1 MTLKF
6 NEKILLAN
14 LRRKDKDAF
23 IYLYDSYLDKVYR
36 FIYFKVGNKEEAE
49 DITSSVFLKV
59 WNCVQEGNIQ
69 EQNSI
74 KPFLY
79 TIARNLVID
88 HYRKSS
94 NRMTASLDSRSDD
107 EYEISES
114 EISYIKDNPEIMD
127 EKNNL
132 ADSIDKGFELEIV
145 MKKLLELKDEY
156 REVIILR
163 YIDEL
168 SVKEISDIINKPKGN
183 TRVLLHR
190 AMKALKD
197 IMSKT

>member
-1 MTLKF
+1 MSLKL

-23 IYLYDSYLDKVYR
+23 IYLYDSYLDRVYR
-36 FIYFKVGNKEEAE
+36 FIYFKVGSKEEAE
-49 DITSSVFLKV
+49 DLTSSVFLKI

-69 EQNSI
+69 QQTI
-74 KPFLY
+74 RPFIY

-94 NRMTASLDSRSDD
+94 QLMTTSLDSRTD
-107 EYEISES
+107 EDHETSES
-114 EISYIKDNPEIMD
+114 EISFIKENPELMD

-132 ADSIDKGFELEIV
+132 ADSIDKNLEIETV
-145 MKKLLELKDEY
+145 KKNLLQIKDEY
-156 REVIILR
+156 REIIILR
-163 YIDEL
+163 YLDEL
-168 SVKEISDIINKPKGN
+168 SVKEISEIINKPKGN

-190 AMKALKD
+190 ALKALKEV
-197 IMSKT
+197 MSTAK